1 MFIPLWN
8 RIDRILQ
15 KVNKKD
21 AKTFTLHM
29 HCKKILGRQYS
40 ANLTFKVQSVS
51 VNLSQFTT
59 YQRSVSWRK
68 LVELSS
74 SI

>member
-21 AKTFTLHM
+21 AKLS
-29 HCKKILGRQYS
+29 HCTCTVKKILGRQYS
-40 ANLTFKVQSVS
+40 ANLTFKVQSLS

-68 LVELSS
+68 VVELSS